1 MNQQNGV
8 VLFLVLEPMF
18 MKNPEQLDYLISEN
32 SQKIKVVSFL
42 SHLKYNPELHPVLLL
57 IILSEATP
65 YKAKLQ

>member
-8 VLFLVLEPMF
+8 VLFLVLESMF

-57 IILSEATP
+57 ILLYETTP
-65 YKAKLQ
+65 YKTKLQ